1 MHYQG
6 MHKNSLQHFNYKY
19 KNLKNNI
26 IGFVVYL
33 LATILLS
40 PSAGVIL
47 LAMKE
52 NSDRCHYYGGK
63 WNITDL
69 AIGMAAVSIG
79 VAVRYFFGFHIF

>member
-1 MHYQG
+1 M
-6 MHKNSLQHFNYKY
+6 
-19 KNLKNNI
+19 KNNI

-69 AIGMAAVSIG
+69 VIG
-79 VAVRYFFGFHIF
+79 VSAISAGIAFRYFLDFKIIF

>member
-1 MHYQG
+1 M
-6 MHKNSLQHFNYKY
+6 
-19 KNLKNNI
+19 KNNI

-69 AIGMAAVSIG
+69 AISMAAVSIG
-79 VAVRYFFGFHIF
+79 VSSAKSKKLTLPESTTLIVRPAA

>member
-1 MHYQG
+1 M
-6 MHKNSLQHFNYKY
+6 
-19 KNLKNNI
+19 KNNI
-26 IGFVVYL
+26 IGFVVYF

-52 NSDRCHYYGGK
+52 NSDRCYYYGGK

-69 AIGMAAVSIG
+69 AIGMATVSIG

>member
-1 MHYQG
+1 M
-6 MHKNSLQHFNYKY
+6 KNT
-19 KNLKNNI
+19 I

-69 AIGMAAVSIG
+69 AIGVFAISVGM
-79 VAVRYFFGFHIF
+79 AVRYFLGFKIIF

>member
-1 MHYQG
+1 M
-6 MHKNSLQHFNYKY
+6 
-19 KNLKNNI
+19 KNNI

-40 PSAGVIL
+40 PLAGVIL

-52 NSDRCHYYGGK
+52 NSDRCHYYGGN

>member
-1 MHYQG
+1 M
-6 MHKNSLQHFNYKY
+6 
-19 KNLKNNI
+19 KNNI
-26 IGFVVYL
+26 IGFVVYF

-69 AIGMAAVSIG
+69 AIGVSAISAG
-79 VAVRYFFGFHIF
+79 IACRYFFGFKIIF

>member
-1 MHYQG
+1 M
-6 MHKNSLQHFNYKY
+6 KND
-19 KNLKNNI
+19 I
-26 IGFVVYL
+26 TGFVVYL

-63 WNITDL
+63 WNMTDI
-69 AIGMAAVSIG
+69 AIGVAAISIG
-79 VAVRYFFGFHIF
+79 VAIRYFFDFKFSL

>member
-1 MHYQG
+1 M
-6 MHKNSLQHFNYKY
+6 
-19 KNLKNNI
+19 KNNI

-40 PSAGVIL
+40 PSSGVIL

-69 AIGMAAVSIG
+69 AIGYG
-79 VAVRYFFGFHIF
+79 CCFHWCGSKILFWISYILKK